1 MSSATCFPALV
12 MQMIAFVYAAK
23 IQESRINCAFSTL
36 KRFRERREVMVVLQ
50 FSELDASF
58 FEATAI
64 ITKLPTACLAL
75 FKGEQTRLLS
85 TYLILITEEKA
96 NF

>member
-36 KRFRERREVMVVLQ
+36 RRFRNCYFFMKLCKCSLIMKGFFGVLMGCGFKVWFMHTEV
-50 FSELDASF
+50 SDG
-58 FEATAI
+58 
-64 ITKLPTACLAL
+64 KL
-75 FKGEQTRLLS
+75 
-85 TYLILITEEKA
+85 
-96 NF
+96 